1 VETHCV
7 VKVEYFLEEVTLL
20 GHCGDFDL
28 FALEKFLMLLSAVN
42 CFEYLQLRAG
52 FLEIA
57 VYFFHYFVLNLIHFD
72 LLSF

>member
-1 VETHCV
+1 VKTHCF

-20 GHCGDFDL
+20 GHCDDFCL
-28 FALEKFLMLLSAVN
+28 FALEKILVLLSAVN

-52 FLEIA
+52 FLEIV
-57 VYFFHYFVLNLIHFD
+57 VYFFHYFVLNLIQFD